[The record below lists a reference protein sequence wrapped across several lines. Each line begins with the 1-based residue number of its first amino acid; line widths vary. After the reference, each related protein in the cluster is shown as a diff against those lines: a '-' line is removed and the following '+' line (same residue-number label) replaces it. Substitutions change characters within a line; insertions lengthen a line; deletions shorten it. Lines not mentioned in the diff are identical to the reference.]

1 LAENIIKASLIGGFV
16 GINTRENEVTKFRCA
31 ETDKAIKDAIITG
44 VGFLM
49 ITVDALDVD
58 GSMFVNYKKITKED
72 VLSINTNRKDYEKF

>member
-1 LAENIIKASLIGGFV
+1 M
-16 GINTRENEVTKFRCA
+16 GINIRENEVAKFRCA

-49 ITVDALDVD
+49 ITVDALDAD

-72 VLSINTNRKDYEKF
+72 VLNINTNRGIDCEDTKIINSGNTAI